1 MRALR
6 LAVAIGLVLGL
17 AGCGGS
23 QATVMPDVVGKQ
35 LDVAKSDIQDAGFT
49 DKVEVA
55 GGGVL
60 GVVVDSN
67 WQVCDQ
73 RPAAGGPVT
82 DAPRL
87 TVDRSCSTGATAPA
101 ATPAETTGTPREEA
115 SEEPAETPTN
125 EASPSDAPTPD
136 STTATDITVDALYD
150 KLNSAGMGGV
160 NLGDQFRL
168 TTQFVRPDL
177 WAPTASGDLGV
188 MVQDAGGAIHIEVLA
203 KRSDAAGWQA
213 GMHVEMVVEDVQLTI
228 NGETGHGYLRVVSVK
243 TIS

>member
-6 LAVAIGLVLGL
+6 LAVAFGLVLGL
-17 AGCGGS
+17 AGCGAS

-35 LDVAKSDIQDAGFT
+35 LDVAKSDIQGAGFT

-73 RPAAGGPVT
+73 RPAAGKPMT

-87 TVDRSCSTGATAPA
+87 TVDRSCGTGATAPA
-101 ATPAETTGTPREEA
+101 ATPAETTGTTR
-115 SEEPAETPTN
+115 EEPAE
-125 EASPSDAPTPD
+125 APTTDGAPSVEPTTA
-136 STTATDITVDALYD
+136 STTATDITVDALYAT
-150 KLNSAGMGGV
+150 LNSADMGGV
-160 NLGDQFRL
+160 NVGDQFRL
-168 TTQFVRPDL
+168 TTQFVMPDL
-177 WAPTASGDLGV
+177 WATTVTGDLGV
-188 MVQDAGGAIHIEVLA
+188 FVQDAGGAKHMEVLA
-203 KRSDAAGWQA
+203 DRSDAAGWQA
-213 GMHVEMVVEDVQLTI
+213 GVNVELVVEDVQLTI